1 MKWTL
6 LLGPF
11 DLEIV
16 KQRQVKISK
25 IRVSKLHTSGPR
37 YSEIHCKFFAVDVI
51 YKNSK
56 FIANR

>member
-25 IRVSKLHTSGPR
+25 IRVSKL
-37 YSEIHCKFFAVDVI
+37 YIHLGLATVKFT
-51 YKNSK
+51 
-56 FIANR
+56 ANLSL